1 MRPVGVFV
9 LVAALLFCA
18 SVLAIN
24 STKLSG
30 GTLVF
35 WPADGIILGLM
46 LTPLRRRAW
55 LVLMAGLASSLLAF
69 ALDGHQ
75 MVLAVSRI
83 ALMAVSIPIVFL
95 LVRPIIGPRS
105 IAELRALLPFLLICA
120 LTAVAVSFLRSA
132 AISPF
137 VHIPIVPLSLTTATA
152 TFTSYAFV
160 TPLILLLT
168 QPRDRVGIDWRSAI
182 MKWGIIG
189 VYSAGITAAFL
200 ETRYPTLCLIP
211 LALILVAHAV
221 DFTGIVVAILVTAA
235 MAVGLTLVGLGP
247 LGHFQGDLK
256 LKILLLQAFLVM
268 ITCATLPI
276 SALMSDH
283 GRLKRSLTAAL
294 EEAKA
299 GSQAKSTFLAT
310 ISHEIRTPLNGV
322 LGMAQ
327 AMTMDELSPVQRE
340 RIGVVLR
347 SGAALLTLLNDVLDI
362 SKIEAGKLTIET
374 IEFDLAGVVDL
385 VVHHNQV
392 VAGEKGLTITACT
405 EGAEGVFVG
414 DPTRLRQILQNLVA
428 NAIKFTESGAVSVTA
443 TYQAD
448 KLHLSVRDTGIGI
461 PADKIDSLFEK
472 FRQADE
478 STTRRFGGT
487 GLGLSICRELTLA
500 MGGDIKV
507 ESEEGVGT
515 CFVVALP
522 IRRVRSWAAD
532 PNPQP
537 ADQQQAAQFDLR
549 VLAADDNAT
558 NQLVLKALLGAVGVT
573 PTIVENGAE
582 AVEAWRSAT
591 WDLILMDVQMPVMD
605 GPTAVRQIRAAEAA
619 QARPRTPIYALSAN
633 AMIHHVRDYLDA
645 GMDGHLAKPISI
657 DLLLGV
663 LADIEQRARSSDET
677 ISEAPGKIRAAVG

>member
-1 MRPVGVFV
+1 MRPVGVFA

-35 WPADGIILGLM
+35 WPADGIFLGLM

-168 QPRDRVGIDWRSAI
+168 QPRDRVGIDWRSAM

-256 LKILLLQAFLVM
+256 LKILLL
-268 ITCATLPI
+268 
-276 SALMSDH
+276 
-283 GRLKRSLTAAL
+283 
-294 EEAKA
+294 
-299 GSQAKSTFLAT
+299 
-310 ISHEIRTPLNGV
+310 
-322 LGMAQ
+322 
-327 AMTMDELSPVQRE
+327 
-340 RIGVVLR
+340 
-347 SGAALLTLLNDVLDI
+347 
-362 SKIEAGKLTIET
+362 
-374 IEFDLAGVVDL
+374 
-385 VVHHNQV
+385 
-392 VAGEKGLTITACT
+392 
-405 EGAEGVFVG
+405 
-414 DPTRLRQILQNLVA
+414 
-428 NAIKFTESGAVSVTA
+428 
-443 TYQAD
+443 
-448 KLHLSVRDTGIGI
+448 
-461 PADKIDSLFEK
+461 
-472 FRQADE
+472 
-478 STTRRFGGT
+478 
-487 GLGLSICRELTLA
+487 
-500 MGGDIKV
+500 
-507 ESEEGVGT
+507 
-515 CFVVALP
+515 
-522 IRRVRSWAAD
+522 
-532 PNPQP
+532 
-537 ADQQQAAQFDLR
+537 
-549 VLAADDNAT
+549 
-558 NQLVLKALLGAVGVT
+558 
-573 PTIVENGAE
+573 
-582 AVEAWRSAT
+582 
-591 WDLILMDVQMPVMD
+591 
-605 GPTAVRQIRAAEAA
+605 
-619 QARPRTPIYALSAN
+619 
-633 AMIHHVRDYLDA
+633 
-645 GMDGHLAKPISI
+645 
-657 DLLLGV
+657 
-663 LADIEQRARSSDET
+663 
-677 ISEAPGKIRAAVG
+677 